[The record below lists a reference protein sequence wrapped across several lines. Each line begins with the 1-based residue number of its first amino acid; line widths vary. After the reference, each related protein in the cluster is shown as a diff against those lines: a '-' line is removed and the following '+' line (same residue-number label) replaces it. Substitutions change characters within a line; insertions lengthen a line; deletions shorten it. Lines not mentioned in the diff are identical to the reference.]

1 MMIGFWV
8 LTALFIAG
16 LSWFG
21 SAANAKRQY
30 ECEPVLEGRR
40 RNVESNRFPGIH
52 S

>member
-21 SAANAKRQY
+21 IAANAKRQ
-30 ECEPVLEGRR
+30 CEFAPVLEGRR
-40 RNVESNRFPGIH
+40 HNAESNRFPGIH